1 MSLLVYRQPTSTLFV
16 YHSLIYAILNPV
28 CVSWNYHKVF
38 CEYPRMPFVPQAV
51 AFFQKRCGL
60 Q

>member
-1 MSLLVYRQPTSTLFV
+1 MSLLVYRLPASKPFV
-16 YHSLIYAILNPV
+16 YRHSAYAILNSV
-28 CVSWNYHKVF
+28 CVPWDYHKVF
-38 CEYPRMPFVPQAV
+38 CEYPRMQFAPQAV